1 MKLTV
6 LNNNT
11 EIRANEVNSEKIRLK
26 FQLKLMMKK
35 FKASLISN
43 ITIKIVHCLNS
54 NINRKLLRQQ
64 TRQVITSLMMAN

>member
-11 EIRANEVNSEKIRLK
+11 EIRANEVNSEKIRFK

-35 FKASLISN
+35 FKACLISN
-43 ITIKIVHCLNS
+43 ITI
-54 NINRKLLRQQ
+54 
-64 TRQVITSLMMAN
+64 